1 MLGGRAAKGFWSLV
15 VDSKAVVL
23 NLSVTTPFTVA
34 YQISCISNIY
44 IITHKSSKISY
55 DVVTKITF
63 MVGAQHNMRTGIKG
77 QSMRKVENH
86 CSKWI
91 KKTRKKPKDKF

>member
-1 MLGGRAAKGFWSLV
+1 VACVGRYTKHLNKQFSDCGSGPLWQTAI
-15 VDSKAVVL
+15 SK
-23 NLSVTTPFTVA
+23 
-34 YQISCISNIY
+34 NIY
-44 IITHKSSKISY
+44 ITTHKSSKISY

-63 MVGAQHNMRTGIKG
+63 MVGAHHNMRTGIKG

>member
-1 MLGGRAAKGFWSLV
+1 MLGGRAAKGFWSSG

-23 NLSVTTPFTVA
+23 NLWVTTPFTVV

-55 DVVTKITF
+55 EVATKEF
-63 MVGAQHNMRTGIKG
+63 FDWGSPQHEKLY
-77 QSMRKVENH
+77 
-86 CSKWI
+86 
-91 KKTRKKPKDKF
+91 